1 MSYLISTHGSH
12 GTTDTSAC
20 TSGWKTPVH
29 SFVQM
34 LTYAYM
40 NAIRAPTFSNRS
52 LTHERWP
59 SKQAVISGVNPCLS
73 GACGRRGWERNEWEE
88 EDFWSLEGKQ
98 RLYIVTLLNSC
109 FKKKKKSL
117 LICRYQFSEGEMHRA
132 DVSLPVQWRFR
143 DFLLLIIRVKAS
155 MSHCKLLTHVAFKV
169 KSNVKDF
176 CWIRPLPHLLK
187 LQASRGHQG

>member
-109 FKKKKKSL
+109 FKKKKKKVFWFADTNFQRVRCTMLMWVFLCNEDLETSYSSSL
-117 LICRYQFSEGEMHRA
+117 ELKHPCLIVNY
-132 DVSLPVQWRFR
+132 
-143 DFLLLIIRVKAS
+143 
-155 MSHCKLLTHVAFKV
+155 
-169 KSNVKDF
+169 
-176 CWIRPLPHLLK
+176 
-187 LQASRGHQG
+187 